1 MLGVLEPGG
10 DAIAAD
16 DTANF
21 VEEMLSPEYLE
32 RGLTR

>member
-21 VEEMLSPEYLE
+21 VDAMLSPEHLE
-32 RGLTR
+32 QSVTR